1 MHFRVAGNLRFFVT
15 LRHHPSL
22 STIWSECENRMD
34 NNTRH
39 EFSPNAFQIWMGQWR
54 LTTLDTEGCM
64 FVLRFLLRAFRSRQS
79 DDRFWRFLERFL
91 FSDDDDNSVYA
102 DYVRTSKNLL
112 GQAATLAPEQARA
125 LIAYLAECYA
135 TESDRLFWNTVSE
148 AVQLYSV
155 APYNGRA
162 AGTA

>member
-1 MHFRVAGNLRFFVT
+1 
-15 LRHHPSL
+15 
-22 STIWSECENRMD
+22 
-34 NNTRH
+34 
-39 EFSPNAFQIWMGQWR
+39 
-54 LTTLDTEGCM
+54 M

-79 DDRFWRFLERFL
+79 DVRFWRVLERFL
-91 FSDDDDNSVYA
+91 FSDDEVKGAYA
-102 DYVRTSKNLL
+102 DSFRSSKDLL

-125 LIAYLAECYA
+125 LIAYLADCYA